1 MSWITYKNS
10 IATLLGSYGYREI
23 PENKTVEDTSL
34 AFNDKS
40 YRLQYKGVNEIVM
53 MGSNKLQYDNLVSI
67 EIRYKNI
74 DSAERHANADA
85 FQTLFDAI
93 SGLSGFLGFISAPKF
108 EDIDN
113 KHTKGSF
120 DFSIGAECN

>member
-1 MSWITYKNS
+1 MSWTTYKNS
-10 IATLLGSYGYREI
+10 IVAVLSSYGYREI
-23 PENKTVEDTSL
+23 PENKTTEETALS
-34 AFNDKS
+34 FNDKS
-40 YRLQYKGVNEIVM
+40 YQLQYKGVNEIIM
-53 MGSNKLQYDNLVSI
+53 MGSDKLQYDNLVSL
-67 EIRYKNI
+67 EVRYKNM

-85 FQTLFDAI
+85 FQILFNAI
-93 SGLSGFLGFISAPKF
+93 SGISGFLGFISAPSF

>member
-1 MSWITYKNS
+1 MSWTTYKTS
-10 IATLLGSYGYREI
+10 IVSLLSSYGYREI
-23 PENKTVEDTSL
+23 PENKTVEETAK

-53 MGSNKLQYDNLVSI
+53 MGSDKLQYDNLVSL
-67 EIRYKNI
+67 EVRYKNMYS
-74 DSAERHANADA
+74 DQRHDNADD
-85 FQTLFDAI
+85 FQTLFTAI
-93 SGLSGFLGFISAPKF
+93 SGLTGFLGFASNPLF

-120 DFSIGAECN
+120 DFIIGAECN